1 MWEHSIGEFTVPIRN
16 RKFLYE
22 AITLF
27 KNHFSGFVGTHWE
40 ENVNDC
46 HDSPC
51 KNGGTC
57 HDSINDFVCAC
68 KPGFTGKD
76 CSIEINECRS
86 SPCMNNGFCIDLQVK
101 LHSSISATSIQIG
114 TAVVCKTCYSYTSPT
129 EKPLGCLSQNTP
141 YVQFFT
147 TS

>member
-1 MWEHSIGEFTVPIRN
+1 MRQE
-16 RKFLYE
+16 
-22 AITLF
+22 
-27 KNHFSGFVGTHWE
+27 NHFSGFVGTHCE

-101 LHSSISATSIQIG
+101 LLYLIPLALQQCSNLEKLFYPNTLSTANPLIATTRKHLANIFSLPV
-114 TAVVCKTCYSYTSPT
+114 A
-129 EKPLGCLSQNTP
+129 
-141 YVQFFT
+141 F
-147 TS
+147 